1 MMIKKKKIF
10 VFGMGYVGASLAYLL
25 SKENIV
31 YCYDID
37 KSKID
42 LIKKNVAPIPDE
54 DLSNYINL
62 NDLNLNAV
70 DELPKKF
77 DELDFIIIATPTDY
91 DLEKKSFRTNAI
103 TKIISNI
110 SKNTE
115 SANIVIKS
123 TVPIGY
129 TIDLQK
135 KFTNLNI
142 LHSPEF
148 LREGKAL
155 YDNQH
160 PSRIIVGHN
169 NSHESAILFA
179 DILKSLSNEED
190 TKVLIVNSCESESIK
205 LFSNAYLAMRVS
217 FFNEL
222 DSFAIARDLNTK
234 NIIDGICMDKRI
246 GMEYNNPSFGYG
258 GYCLPKD
265 TKQLLSSFDIIP
277 QSIISAIIESNSK
290 RKEFLLQNIINL
302 NPSNI
307 GVYRLV
313 MKKGSENFKE
323 SSILEV
329 IDGLYKK
336 GIKIKIYEPLIDN
349 NDLFPEYELYN
360 DFKKFDKDCD
370 LIITNRYDSEL
381 SNSNT
386 KIFCRDIYNE
396 N

>member
-1 MMIKKKKIF
+1 
-10 VFGMGYVGASLAYLL
+10 MGYVGASLAYLL

-42 LIKKNVAPIPDE
+42 LIKKNVAPIPDK
-54 DLSNYINL
+54 DLSNYINT

-70 DELPKKF
+70 EKLPETF
-77 DELDFIIIATPTDY
+77 DELDYIIIATPTDY
-91 DLEKKSFRTNAI
+91 DIEKKSFITDTI
-103 TKIISNI
+103 TKIISDI

-129 TIDLQK
+129 TIDLQN

-169 NSHESAILFA
+169 NSHKSAISFA
-179 DILKSLSNEED
+179 NVLKSLSKEED
-190 TKVLIVNSCESESIK
+190 TKALIVSSCESESIK
-205 LFSNAYLAMRVS
+205 LFANCYLAMRVS

-222 DSFAIARDLNTK
+222 DSFAISKDLNTR
-234 NIIDGICMDKRI
+234 NIIDGVCLDKRI

-265 TKQLLSSFDIIP
+265 TKQLLSSFDTVP
-277 QSIISAIIESNSK
+277 QSIINATVESNLK
-290 RKEFLLQNIINL
+290 RKDFLIQSIIDL
-302 NPSNI
+302 NPSKV

-323 SSILEV
+323 SSILKVVDE
-329 IDGLYKK
+329 LHKK
-336 GIKIKIYEPLIDN
+336 GIKIRIYEPLIDN
-349 NDLFPEYELYN
+349 DDLFPEYELYN
-360 DFKKFDKDCD
+360 DFKKFDEDCD

-381 SNSNT
+381 SKSKT

>member
-1 MMIKKKKIF
+1 
-10 VFGMGYVGASLAYLL
+10 MGYVGASLAYLL

-54 DLSNYINL
+54 DISNYINA
-62 NDLNLNAV
+62 NDLNLNAAE
-70 DELPKKF
+70 ELPETF
-77 DELDFIIIATPTDY
+77 DELDYIIIATPTDY
-91 DLEKKSFRTNAI
+91 DNEKESFITDTI

-129 TIDLQK
+129 TIDLQN

-169 NSHESAILFA
+169 NSHESAVSFA
-179 DILKSLSNEED
+179 NVLKSLSNEED
-190 TKVLIVNSCESESIK
+190 TKVLIVSSCESESIK
-205 LFSNAYLAMRVS
+205 LFANSYLAMRVA

-222 DSFAIARDLNTK
+222 DSFAIAKDLNTRV
-234 NIIDGICMDKRI
+234 IIDGICMDKRI

-265 TKQLLSSFDIIP
+265 TKQLLSSFDTVP
-277 QSIISAIIESNSK
+277 QSIISATVESNLK
-290 RKEFLLQNIINL
+290 RKDFLIQSIIDL
-302 NPSNI
+302 NPSYV
-307 GVYRLV
+307 GLYRLV

-323 SSILEV
+323 SSILKV
-329 IDGLYKK
+329 ADGLHKK
-336 GIKIKIYEPLIDN
+336 GIKIRIYEPLIDN

-360 DFKKFDKDCD
+360 DFKKFDEDCD

-381 SNSNT
+381 SKSNT

>member
-1 MMIKKKKIF
+1 
-10 VFGMGYVGASLAYLL
+10 MGYVGASLAYLL

-54 DLSNYINL
+54 DLSNYINT
-62 NDLNLNAV
+62 NDLNLNAAE
-70 DELPKKF
+70 ELPETF

-91 DLEKKSFRTNAI
+91 NIEKKSFNTNTI

-129 TIDLQK
+129 TIDLQNK
-135 KFTNLNI
+135 LTNLNI

-169 NSHESAILFA
+169 NSHESAISFA
-179 DILKSLSNEED
+179 NVLKSLSNEED
-190 TKVLIVNSCESESIK
+190 TKVLIVSSCESESIK
-205 LFSNAYLAMRVS
+205 LFANSYLAMRVS

-222 DSFAIARDLNTK
+222 DSFAVSKDLNTR
-234 NIIDGICMDKRI
+234 NIIDGVCMDKRI

-265 TKQLLSSFDIIP
+265 TKQLLSSFDTVP
-277 QSIISAIIESNSK
+277 QSIISATVESNLK
-290 RKEFLLQNIINL
+290 RKDFLIQSIIDL
-302 NPSNI
+302 NPSYV
-307 GVYRLV
+307 GLYRLV

-323 SSILEV
+323 SSILKV
-329 IDGLYKK
+329 ADGLHKK
-336 GIKIKIYEPLIDN
+336 GIKIRVYEPLIGN

-360 DFKKFDKDCD
+360 DFKKFDEDCD
-370 LIITNRYDSEL
+370 LIISNRYDSEL
-381 SNSNT
+381 SKSNT

>member
-1 MMIKKKKIF
+1 
-10 VFGMGYVGASLAYLL
+10 MGYVGASLAYLL

-54 DLSNYINL
+54 DISNYINA
-62 NDLNLNAV
+62 NDLNLNAAE
-70 DELPKKF
+70 ELPETF
-77 DELDFIIIATPTDY
+77 DELDYIIIATPTDY
-91 DLEKKSFRTNAI
+91 DNEKKSFITDTI

-129 TIDLQK
+129 TIDLQN

-169 NSHESAILFA
+169 NSHESAVSFA
-179 DILKSLSNEED
+179 NVLKSLSNEED
-190 TKVLIVNSCESESIK
+190 TKVLIVSSCESESIK
-205 LFSNAYLAMRVS
+205 LFSNSYLAMRVS

-222 DSFAIARDLNTK
+222 DSFAISKDLSTR
-234 NIIDGICMDKRI
+234 NIIDGVCMDKRI

-265 TKQLLSSFDIIP
+265 TKQLLSSFDTVP
-277 QSIISAIIESNSK
+277 QSIISATVESNLK
-290 RKEFLLQNIINL
+290 RKDFLIQSIIDL
-302 NPSNI
+302 NPSYV
-307 GVYRLV
+307 GLYRLV

-323 SSILEV
+323 SSILKV
-329 IDGLYKK
+329 ADGLHKK
-336 GIKIKIYEPLIDN
+336 GIKIRIYEPLIDN

-360 DFKKFDKDCD
+360 DFKKFDEDCD

-381 SNSNT
+381 SKSNT

>member
-1 MMIKKKKIF
+1 MIKKNKIF

-54 DLSNYINL
+54 DISNYINT
-62 NDLNLNAV
+62 NDLNLNAAE
-70 DELPKKF
+70 ELPETF
-77 DELDFIIIATPTDY
+77 DELDYIIIATPTDY
-91 DLEKKSFRTNAI
+91 DNEKKSFITDTI

-129 TIDLQK
+129 TIDLQN

-169 NSHESAILFA
+169 NSHESAVSFA
-179 DILKSLSNEED
+179 NVLKSLSNEED
-190 TKVLIVNSCESESIK
+190 TKVLIVSSCESESIK
-205 LFSNAYLAMRVS
+205 LFSNSYLAMRVS

-222 DSFAIARDLNTK
+222 DSFAISKDLSTR
-234 NIIDGICMDKRI
+234 NIIDGVCMDKRI

-265 TKQLLSSFDIIP
+265 TKQLLSSFDTVP
-277 QSIISAIIESNSK
+277 QSIISATVESNLK
-290 RKEFLLQNIINL
+290 RKDFLIQSIIDL
-302 NPSNI
+302 NPSYV
-307 GVYRLV
+307 GLYRLV
-313 MKKGSENFKE
+313 MKKGLK
-323 SSILEV
+323 ILKNPLFLKV
-329 IDGLYKK
+329 ADGLHKK
-336 GIKIKIYEPLIDN
+336 GIKIRIYEPLIDN

-360 DFKKFDKDCD
+360 DFKKFDEDCD
-370 LIITNRYDSEL
+370 LIITNRHDSEL
-381 SNSNT
+381 SKSNT

>member
-1 MMIKKKKIF
+1 
-10 VFGMGYVGASLAYLL
+10 MGYVGASLAYLL

-54 DLSNYINL
+54 DLSNYINT
-62 NDLNLNAV
+62 NDLNLNAAE
-70 DELPKKF
+70 ELPETF
-77 DELDFIIIATPTDY
+77 DGLDYIIIATPTDY
-91 DLEKKSFRTNAI
+91 DNEKKSFITDTI

-129 TIDLQK
+129 TIDLQN

-169 NSHESAILFA
+169 NSHESAVSFA
-179 DILKSLSNEED
+179 NVLKSLSNEED
-190 TKVLIVNSCESESIK
+190 TKVLIVSSCESESIK
-205 LFSNAYLAMRVS
+205 LFSNSYLAMRVS

-222 DSFAIARDLNTK
+222 DSFAISKDLSTR
-234 NIIDGICMDKRI
+234 NIIDGVCMDKRI

-265 TKQLLSSFDIIP
+265 TKQLLSSFETVP
-277 QSIISAIIESNSK
+277 QSIISATVESNLK
-290 RKEFLLQNIINL
+290 RKDFLIQSIIDL
-302 NPSNI
+302 NPSCV
-307 GVYRLV
+307 GLYRLV

-323 SSILEV
+323 SSILKV
-329 IDGLYKK
+329 ADGLHKK
-336 GIKIKIYEPLIDN
+336 GIKIRIYEPLVDN

-360 DFKKFDKDCD
+360 DFKKFDEDCD
-370 LIITNRYDSEL
+370 LIIA
-381 SNSNT
+381 
-386 KIFCRDIYNE
+386 KI
-396 N
+396 

>member
-1 MMIKKKKIF
+1 MIKKNKIF

-54 DLSNYINL
+54 DISNYINA
-62 NDLNLNAV
+62 NDLNLNAAE
-70 DELPKKF
+70 ELPETF
-77 DELDFIIIATPTDY
+77 DELDYIIIATPTDY
-91 DLEKKSFRTNAI
+91 DNEKESFITDTI

-129 TIDLQK
+129 TIDLQN

-169 NSHESAILFA
+169 NSHESAVSFA
-179 DILKSLSNEED
+179 NVLKSLSNEED
-190 TKVLIVNSCESESIK
+190 TKVLIVSSCESESIK
-205 LFSNAYLAMRVS
+205 LFSNSYLAMRVS

-222 DSFAIARDLNTK
+222 DSFAISKDLSTR
-234 NIIDGICMDKRI
+234 NIIDGVCMDKRI

-265 TKQLLSSFDIIP
+265 TKQLLSSFDTVP
-277 QSIISAIIESNSK
+277 QSIISATVESNLK
-290 RKEFLLQNIINL
+290 RKDFLIQSIIDL
-302 NPSNI
+302 NPSDV

-323 SSILEV
+323 SSILKV
-329 IDGLYKK
+329 ADGLHKK
-336 GIKIKIYEPLIDN
+336 GIKIRIYEPLIDN

-360 DFKKFDKDCD
+360 DFKKFDEDCD
-370 LIITNRYDSEL
+370 LYVTVMIDTFMKPKYFKSLGRFFEIS
-381 SNSNT
+381 
-386 KIFCRDIYNE
+386 
-396 N
+396 

>member
-1 MMIKKKKIF
+1 
-10 VFGMGYVGASLAYLL
+10 MGYVGASLAYLL

-54 DLSNYINL
+54 DLSNYINT
-62 NDLNLNAV
+62 NDLNLNAAE
-70 DELPKKF
+70 ELPESF
-77 DELDFIIIATPTDY
+77 DELDYIIIATPTDY
-91 DLEKKSFRTNAI
+91 DIEKKSFITDTI

-129 TIDLQK
+129 TLDLQN

-169 NSHESAILFA
+169 NCHESAVSFA
-179 DILKSLSNEED
+179 NVLKSLSNEED
-190 TKVLIVNSCESESIK
+190 TKVLIVSSCESESIK
-205 LFSNAYLAMRVS
+205 LFSNSYLAMRVS

-222 DSFAIARDLNTK
+222 DSFAISKDLSTR
-234 NIIDGICMDKRI
+234 NIIDGVCMDKRI

-265 TKQLLSSFDIIP
+265 TKQLLSSFDTVP
-277 QSIISAIIESNSK
+277 QSIISATVESNLK
-290 RKEFLLQNIINL
+290 RKDFLIQSIIDL
-302 NPSNI
+302 NPSYV
-307 GVYRLV
+307 GLYRLV

-323 SSILEV
+323 SSILKV
-329 IDGLYKK
+329 ADGLHKK
-336 GIKIKIYEPLIDN
+336 GIKIRIYEPLIDN

-360 DFKKFDKDCD
+360 DFKKFNEDCD

-381 SNSNT
+381 SKSNT

>member
-1 MMIKKKKIF
+1 
-10 VFGMGYVGASLAYLL
+10 MGYVGASLAYLL

-54 DLSNYINL
+54 DLSNYINT
-62 NDLNLNAV
+62 NDLNLNAAE
-70 DELPKKF
+70 ELPETF

-91 DLEKKSFRTNAI
+91 NIEKKSFNTNTI

-129 TIDLQK
+129 TIDLQNK
-135 KFTNLNI
+135 LTNLNI

-169 NSHESAILFA
+169 NSHESAISFA
-179 DILKSLSNEED
+179 NVLKSLSNEED
-190 TKVLIVNSCESESIK
+190 TKVLIVSSCESESIK
-205 LFSNAYLAMRVS
+205 LFANSYLAMRVS

-222 DSFAIARDLNTK
+222 DSFAVSKDLNTR
-234 NIIDGICMDKRI
+234 NIIDGVCMDKRI

-265 TKQLLSSFDIIP
+265 TKQLLSSFDTVP
-277 QSIISAIIESNSK
+277 QSIISATVESNLK
-290 RKEFLLQNIINL
+290 RKDFLIQNIIDF
-302 NPSNI
+302 NPSNV

-323 SSILEV
+323 SSILKV
-329 IDGLYKK
+329 ADGLHKK
-336 GIKIKIYEPLIDN
+336 GIKIRVYEPLIGN

-360 DFKKFDKDCD
+360 DFKKFDEDCD
-370 LIITNRYDSEL
+370 LIISNRYDSEL
-381 SNSNT
+381 SKSNT